1 MDEFASPKDKYNTY
15 KVWGGPPF
23 ASDVAGVQTFLFA
36 VPEVQTASIKT
47 YGIINECV
55 KFKFKGTE
63 QMFKDFLS
71 VLTSRKEYRVVKTKK
86 CLF

>member
-1 MDEFASPKDKYNTY
+1 MNEFVGLKDKYNTY
-15 KVWGGPPF
+15 KVWGAPPLL
-23 ASDVAGVQTFLFA
+23 SDVAGVQAFLFA
-36 VPEVQTASIKT
+36 VPEVETASIKT
-47 YGIINECV
+47 YGCINECI

-71 VLTSRKEYRVVKTKK
+71 VLTSKKEYRVIKTKK

>member
-1 MDEFASPKDKYNTY
+1 MDEFTNPKDKYNTY
-15 KVWGGPPF
+15 KVWGAPPDS
-23 ASDVAGVQTFLFA
+23 SDVAGVQAFLFA
-36 VPEVQTASIKT
+36 VAEVQTASIKT
-47 YGIINECV
+47 YGLINECV

>member
-1 MDEFASPKDKYNTY
+1 MDEFANPKDRYNTY
-15 KVWGGPPF
+15 KVWGAPPF
-23 ASDVAGVQTFLFA
+23 ASDVARVQTFLFA

-47 YGIINECV
+47 YGIIDECI

-71 VLTSRKEYRVVKTKK
+71 VLTSRKEYKVIKTKK

>member
-1 MDEFASPKDKYNTY
+1 MDEFTSPKDKYNAY
-15 KVWGGPPF
+15 KVWGAPPC
-23 ASDVAGVQTFLFA
+23 SRDVTKVQVFLFS
-36 VPEVQTASIKT
+36 VPEVQTTSIKI
-47 YGIINECV
+47 YGCFNERI

-71 VLTSRKEYRVVKTKK
+71 VLTSRKEYRVIKTKK

>member
-1 MDEFASPKDKYNTY
+1 MDEFASPKDRYNTY
-15 KVWGGPPF
+15 KVWGKPLYLC
-23 ASDVAGVQTFLFA
+23 DIAGIQAFFFS

-47 YGIINECV
+47 YGYINECI

-71 VLTSRKEYRVVKTKK
+71 ILTSRKKYKVIKTKK
-86 CLF
+86 SLF

>member
-1 MDEFASPKDKYNTY
+1 MDEFTSPKNRYNTY
-15 KVWGGPPF
+15 KVWGAPPC
-23 ASDVAGVQTFLFA
+23 SCDVAGVQAFLFA

-47 YGIINECV
+47 YGYINECI

-71 VLTSRKEYRVVKTKK
+71 VLTSMQEYRVVKTKK